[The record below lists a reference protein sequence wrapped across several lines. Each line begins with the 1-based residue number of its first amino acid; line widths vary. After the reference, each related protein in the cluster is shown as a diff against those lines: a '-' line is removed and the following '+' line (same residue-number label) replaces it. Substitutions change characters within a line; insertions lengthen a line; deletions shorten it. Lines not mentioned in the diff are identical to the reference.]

1 MSREILDATSV
12 HPTGGTYSHVVR
24 SGDTLYLS
32 GQVAKAPDG
41 AIVGIDDPVA
51 QCRQVFANLG
61 ALLEESGSSLDDVIK
76 FTTYLTDAA
85 YIEAY
90 RSVRND
96 LLAKPMPANTL
107 VIVAGLA
114 SSELLV
120 EIEAIAAVRAGSGPS

>member
-1 MSREILDATSV
+1 MSREILDVSSV

-41 AIVGIDDPVA
+41 SVIGAGDAEA
-51 QCRQVFANLG
+51 QCRQVFANLR
-61 ALLEESGSSLDDVIK
+61 AILAESGSSLDEVIK

-85 YIEAY
+85 YVEAY

-114 SSELLV
+114 SPDLLV
-120 EIEAIAAVRAGSGPS
+120 EIEAIAAVSAR